1 VVAPPLASLTSFVGD
16 HGVYAV
22 FALMA
27 AAAIVPAASELVM
40 LVAGAI
46 VAGAVGSAHVVLF
59 GNRIQTA
66 AWGFVAMAVTGVLGN
81 TAGAGLGWLI
91 GAFGGRPFLER
102 YGRYIHVNA
111 ARLDLAEQRVARYGA
126 PIVAVGFALPIAR
139 SFVAIP
145 AGIFRIPLARFLP
158 LAVVGCAAFCFGLAG
173 AGWALGS
180 SYVRFHHDF
189 RYAEIAIAAAIV
201 ALLAYLILRRRST
214 TLARRAADPP
224 R

>member
-1 VVAPPLASLTSFVGD
+1 MVAPPLGSLTSFVGD

-22 FALMA
+22 FALMV

-59 GNRIQTA
+59 GHRVHTP
-66 AWGFVAMAVTGVLGN
+66 AWGFVAMALTGVVGN
-81 TAGAGLGWLI
+81 TVGAALGWLI

-102 YGRYIHVNA
+102 YGRFIHVNPGK
-111 ARLDLAEQRVARYGA
+111 LDLAEDRVARYG
-126 PIVAVGFALPIAR
+126 PPVVAVGFALPIAR

-158 LAVVGCAAFCFGLAG
+158 LAVLGCAAFCFGLAG

-189 RYAEIAIAAAIV
+189 RYVEIAIAVAIV
-201 ALLAYLILRRRST
+201 ALLAYLVLRRRST
-214 TLARRAADPP
+214 TLPRRAADPP